1 MIYTYTLSVDPNK
14 EEALRSIVCK
24 KLDVKAEDLKD
35 FTVRKKS
42 IDARHKPE
50 IVYNFTVSF
59 RVNDT
64 RLEKKIKRAGAKPA
78 EGEKKYAFPGLK
90 EEGSALYTSGV
101 QTGSSRKHPV
111 IVGFGPAGM
120 FAAYALAKAGLEPVV
135 LERGSRMEERIKAV
149 NAFHKGG
156 RLNLNTNVQFGE
168 GGAGTFSDGKLNT
181 GVKDKSGRNE
191 AVLRT
196 FYEFGADLDITY
208 DGRAHMGT
216 DVIRKVVVNM
226 RTEIERLGGTI
237 LFDSKFTRSEIRNG
251 KVTGVYYENTSLS
264 ASEGSGEAGKKNGSV
279 IYLETDTLVLAIG
292 HSSRD
297 TYEMLHDA
305 KFSMEAK
312 SFAVGFRVLHEA
324 DFINESQYGRGYRE
338 KYPKL
343 PTAYYKL
350 AKTTSFDRNVY
361 SFCMCPGGVVVNASS
376 EANRLCINGMS
387 NKAREGLYSNAA
399 IVLNVGPKDFESMG
413 NTSVLAGMEYQRM
426 LEEKAY
432 ILGNGA
438 VPVQF
443 YQSFKDNFTDEI
455 KNERFVSMIRE
466 GMQGKALYANLRELF
481 PDSMNQAFIEGMEYF
496 NTCIR
501 GYTDENPLLAGV
513 EARTSAPIRILRTD
527 KFQSPDAGGIYPCG
541 EGAGYAGGI
550 MSAAMDALKVAEAIL
565 SREQ

>member
-35 FTVRKKS
+35 FTIRKKS

-59 RVNDT
+59 KTGDPH
-64 RLEKKIKRAGAKPA
+64 LEKRIKRSGAKPA

-101 QTGSSRKHPV
+101 QTGSSRKQPI

-120 FAAYALAKAGLEPVV
+120 FAAYALAKAGLNPVV
-135 LERGSRMEERIKAV
+135 LERGSRMDERIKAV
-149 NAFHKGG
+149 SAFHKGG
-156 RLNLNTNVQFGE
+156 VLLSNCNVQFGE

-226 RTEIERLGGTI
+226 RTEIERLGGTV
-237 LFDSKFTRSEIRNG
+237 LFDSKFTRPEIRNG

-264 ASEGSGEAGKKNGSV
+264 ASEGSGEAGKKTGSV
-279 IYLETDTLVLAIG
+279 NYLETDTLVLAIG

-413 NTSVLAGMEYQRM
+413 YTGILAGMEFQRK

-432 ILGNGA
+432 ILGNG
-438 VPVQF
+438 VIPVQF
-443 YQSFKDNFTDEI
+443 YQSFKENLTDEI
-455 KNERFVSMIRE
+455 KNDRFVSMIRE

-527 KFQSPDAGGIYPCG
+527 EFQSPDAGGIYPCG

-550 MSAAMDALKVAEAIL
+550 MSAAMDGLKVAEAIL
-565 SREQ
+565 SRKQ